1 MIETDKAK
9 ATKRK
14 NVFRAGPFRIAV
26 DTKLYAGAEGQL
38 ARRFKGRLRHLAVE
52 TTPIS
57 DPDELPSRRTP
68 PKAPS
73 RGMPSRGMPPR
84 GMSNSR
90 GSSETDFSDDE
101 EG

>member
-9 ATKRK
+9 TTKRK

-26 DTKLYAGAEGQL
+26 DTKLYAGVEGQL
-38 ARRFKGRLRHLAVE
+38 ARRFKGRLRHLAGD

-57 DPDELPSRRTP
+57 DPDELPARRV
-68 PKAPS
+68 PKASKVPS
-73 RGMPSRGMPPR
+73 RGMPNVSSRGA
-84 GMSNSR
+84 
-90 GSSETDFSDDE
+90 SETGFSDDE